1 MMNVSSRRWF
11 PGIADVRSNI
21 RGLPLPFYLFHLR
34 AVIEA
39 PNGKPRSIA
48 SDSAARTGP
57 GQNNG
62 RYVKPIPGSRNGS
75 HNFLQHR
82 RAFAP
87 GVNAIVTGTSFKR
100 TPLQRRFSRPENMSD
115 QFGRRSRARGQVR
128 EQPTAIL

>member
-21 RGLPLPFYLFHLR
+21 RGLPLPFGLIHLR

-39 PNGKPRSIA
+39 PKRQA
-48 SDSAARTGP
+48 SADGFRQRGEDWSR

-82 RAFAP
+82 RAFARRECNRHRD
-87 GVNAIVTGTSFKR
+87 VIQANTVA
-100 TPLQRRFSRPENMSD
+100 TPFQSPENISD
-115 QFGRRSRARGQVR
+115 QFRRRSRARG
-128 EQPTAIL
+128 